1 MKQSAE
7 RLAPTR
13 RIKVRTP
20 SRSAGR
26 WLSSFL
32 AQQMLFLA
40 GIQGVDMFGSD
51 IWRDLGTS
59 TVLIGGLISLAILVL
74 FVVAYIKILHR
85 AGYSGW
91 WVLILVVPVVNVV
104 MILVFAFKRW
114 PVQEE
119 LDRYRHSATVGY
131 HPGVAGG
138 YQPGGYNPGGY
149 PQN

>member
-1 MKQSAE
+1 
-7 RLAPTR
+7 
-13 RIKVRTP
+13 
-20 SRSAGR
+20 
-26 WLSSFL
+26 
-32 AQQMLFLA
+32 
-40 GIQGVDMFGSD
+40 MFGSD
-51 IWRDLGTS
+51 SWRDLGTS

-74 FVVAYIKILHR
+74 FVVAYIKILTR

-104 MILVFAFKRW
+104 MILVFAFRRW

-119 LDRYRHSATVGY
+119 LDRYRHRAAVGY